1 MKLNMTHSRDISVPK
16 RNTGASQLSIRAF
29 TLVELL
35 VVIAITSILLALLF
49 GPIIS
54 SFNLTRRARSI
65 SQAQDAAR
73 FGLERLT
80 RELGRATYVY
90 DNGLTPVAIPMGM
103 AFDRDGNGM
112 IRKLPTA
119 TFSDRVNFGD
129 ASDLNNPSKWP
140 TLAYARIDLVQSAV
154 RQNNTDIIDPTTGQ
168 PVGGAELRPGVRGK
182 RVTRYFL
189 GLRNPGKNPQTGNQL
204 LYQNRY
210 EFRRFDENGNDVNN
224 PVILYRAEYDPTD
237 PNLFDM
243 TWDNTSRSRPTYNS
257 TVANSGGFNDPAFF
271 YADKIANSTLT
282 DNNGNAIL
290 DPRGQPVSG
299 NGRSY
304 AENWQAIAQ
313 PVLVSENVDL
323 LRWNR
328 VSPTSPQT
336 GQSTIAYTRDYKDA
350 KDPVSP
356 TTTFAPVAVPDDVAA
371 PGFLTSGGVETPAA
385 VPTLYQ
391 TKYAAW
397 TYPYTITVLR
407 GSTGYNNG
415 TPRPGEPFGAL
426 TLTVDR
432 QPNGNIFVVNT
443 TARPIESTGTLS
455 MASANLYTVYSPTT
469 RKLLIKTPRLTFSV
483 DADRGRIETAF
494 PPLMG
499 TQNGSGE
506 GVPYYIAAG
515 TITAQAVPASPAS
528 PGAGDIPVSQGEL
541 IPTFFSLDTRDP
553 QSNTAPNPVNL
564 GIFQANLFTSSYF
577 PTQTGLGGTL
587 SNASPLLGFGERA
600 TGVETRGV
608 RIIPGSE
615 RITAPTS
622 DGGAPTSWS
631 RIGASG
637 SVLQPQSKFDPVAP
651 IPPAGPGTEP
661 RFTIVP
667 ERQAVYSFKYDE
679 YPDAANVL
687 YDQIFAF
694 DLPGTPGAYSTA
706 GSYPSGMAAAR
717 TAGINFL
724 TATYLWQN
732 NFSRNPCVNTTAPCT
747 PDLQNKWGNPLTAT
761 GALIDFGGAARPEA
775 DIFRIDYA
783 TRQQY
788 NINLG
793 ARIYDPSDG
802 RAQTI
807 QVTDKVIINN
817 VLR

>member
-90 DNGLTPVAIPMGM
+90 DNGLTPVAIPMAYDDVPTQEGPI
-103 AFDRDGNGM
+103 DIGN
-112 IRKLPTA
+112 PA
-119 TFSDRVNFGD
+119 D
-129 ASDLNNPSKWP
+129 AYNPADWP
-140 TLAYARIDLVQSAV
+140 RIAYSRIDLVQSAV
-154 RQNNTDIIDPTTGQ
+154 RQDAGDIIDPTTGQ

-189 GLRNPGKNPQTGNQL
+189 GLRYPGKDNTGTQR

-210 EFRRFDENGNDVNN
+210 EFRRTDNDNN
-224 PVILYRAEYDPTD
+224 PVILYRAEYDPSD

-243 TWDNTSRSRPTYNS
+243 TWNAATRSRPTYNS
-257 TVANSGGFNDPAFF
+257 TAANSGGFNDPAFF
-271 YADKIANSTLT
+271 YADRIANSAAT
-282 DNNGNAIL
+282 DNNGNPIL
-290 DPRGQPVSG
+290 DVRGAPLVG
-299 NGRSY
+299 NGRTY

-313 PVLVSENVDL
+313 PVLVSDNVDL

-328 VSPTSPQT
+328 VGAATN
-336 GQSTIAYTRDYKDA
+336 RNEKDA
-350 KDPVSP
+350 KDPFTP
-356 TTTFAPVAVPDDVAA
+356 TATFAPVAVPDDVAA

-407 GSTGYNNG
+407 GSTSYNNG
-415 TPRPGEPFGAL
+415 TARPGEPFGAL

-432 QPNGNIFVVNT
+432 QPNGNIVILNT

-455 MASANLYTVYSPTT
+455 TAPANLYTVYSPTT

-499 TQNGSGE
+499 AQNGSGE

-515 TITAQAVPASPAS
+515 TITAQPVPASPNVA
-528 PGAGDIPVSQGEL
+528 AIPVSQGEL

-587 SNASPLLGFGERA
+587 SNASPLLGFGEKPTTA
-600 TGVETRGV
+600 VETRGV

-622 DGGAPTSWS
+622 DGGALTSWS

-679 YPDAANVL
+679 YPDTANAP

-694 DLPGTPGAYSTA
+694 DLPGAPGTYSAA

-717 TAGINFL
+717 TAGVNFL
-724 TATYLWQN
+724 SATYLWQN

-747 PDLQNKWGNPLTAT
+747 PDLQNKWGNPLSAT
-761 GALIDFGGAARPEA
+761 GALIDFGGATRPEA